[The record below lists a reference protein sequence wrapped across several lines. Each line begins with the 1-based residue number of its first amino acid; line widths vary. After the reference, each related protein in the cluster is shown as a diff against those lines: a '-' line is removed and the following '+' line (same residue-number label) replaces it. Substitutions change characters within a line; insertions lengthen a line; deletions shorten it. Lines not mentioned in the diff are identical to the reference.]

1 MGFRAEVNENSYS
14 RFITVLIT
22 QTLTFLQFL
31 TMVKNL
37 YAVWIKIDETLPW
50 IELKGEYQ
58 TRREAKKA
66 AKEFHCSTKTK
77 IVRFPEKSRSAKA
90 IVSAKV
96 TR

>member
-1 MGFRAEVNENSYS
+1 M
-14 RFITVLIT
+14 
-22 QTLTFLQFL
+22 
-31 TMVKNL
+31 KNL

-66 AKEFHCSTKTK
+66 ATEFLNVVKIK
-77 IVRFPEKSRSAKA
+77 IVEFPEKRSRMKA
-90 IVSAKV
+90 LASVKA

>member
-1 MGFRAEVNENSYS
+1 
-14 RFITVLIT
+14 
-22 QTLTFLQFL
+22 
-31 TMVKNL
+31 VKNL

-66 AKEFHCSTKTK
+66 ATEFLNVVKIK
-77 IVRFPEKSRSAKA
+77 IVEFPEKRSRMKA
-90 IVSAKV
+90 LASVKA

>member
-1 MGFRAEVNENSYS
+1 
-14 RFITVLIT
+14 
-22 QTLTFLQFL
+22 
-31 TMVKNL
+31 MVKNL

-66 AKEFHCSTKTK
+66 ANESLNRVKIK
-77 IVRFPEKSRSAKA
+77 IVEFPEKRRPMKA
-90 IVSAKV
+90 LEFVKA

>member
-1 MGFRAEVNENSYS
+1 
-14 RFITVLIT
+14 
-22 QTLTFLQFL
+22 
-31 TMVKNL
+31 MVKNL

-66 AKEFHCSTKTK
+66 ANEFLNMVKIK
-77 IVRFPEKSRSAKA
+77 IVEFPEKRTSVKA
-90 IVSAKV
+90 LASVKA